1 MTPVEYHPL
10 AEQEL
15 TVAALYYEERAAG
28 LGADFLTEV
37 ERTEAFLTQVPAA
50 GRILSGGNRRVS
62 LRRFPYHLI
71 FRIEGDRLYVL
82 AVAHH
87 RRAPGYWQ
95 SRS

>member
-1 MTPVEYHPL
+1 MTPVEHHPL

-15 TVAALYYEERAAG
+15 TAAALYYEERATG
-28 LGADFLTEV
+28 PGSDFLSEI
-37 ERTEAFLTQVPAA
+37 ERTEAFLAQFPVA

-71 FRIEGDRLYVL
+71 FRIDGDRLFIL

-95 SRS
+95 SRA

>member
-15 TVAALYYEERAAG
+15 TAAALYYEERAAG
-28 LGADFLTEV
+28 LGADFLTEI
-37 ERTEAFLTQVPAA
+37 ERTESFLTQFPVA
-50 GRILSGGNRRVS
+50 GRILSGGSRRVS
-62 LRRFPYHLI
+62 LRRFPYYLI
-71 FRIEGDRLYVL
+71 FRIDSDRLFIL

-95 SRS
+95 SRA